1 MGDIDLKDVIKDA
14 ITGVLDDMKDNFSDY
29 VDSKI
34 IPAIDDASTDFKA
47 HLTEEASATAS
58 VWVKVRNALLSVITS
73 IAVAFIKKLL
83 ENMKEEK

>member
-34 IPAIDDASTDFKA
+34 MPAVDEASTNFKA
-47 HLTEEASATAS
+47 HLTEEANATSS
-58 VWVKVRNALLSVITS
+58 VWVKVRNALLSIITS

-83 ENMKEEK
+83 ENMKEAE